1 MRKVLGRGVA
11 VAASITAVVA
21 LAACNSGGRAAPPAS
36 DREIKA
42 KNADTITVTANCA
55 AANQIDV
62 DVNKWVVDMKPNGVV
77 TFVVDTA
84 SSDDAVVT
92 IEQKT
97 PDQWPFADAPPF
109 NPGKGSANGPKG
121 GKAKAA
127 KGEYHYNLRVVCG
140 AAPNTRTVLIDPDIF
155 VD

>member
-1 MRKVLGRGVA
+1 MRMMGLTGV
-11 VAASITAVVA
+11 
-21 LAACNSGGRAAPPAS
+21 LAATVTMAACKAGGRAEPLAS
-36 DREIKA
+36 DRDIKA
-42 KNADTITVTANCA
+42 KKYDTVTVTANCA

-62 DVNKWVVDMKPNGVV
+62 DVNKWVVDMKPNGEV
-77 TFVVDTA
+77 TFVVDAT

-97 PDQWPFADAPPF
+97 PDQWPFEDGPPF